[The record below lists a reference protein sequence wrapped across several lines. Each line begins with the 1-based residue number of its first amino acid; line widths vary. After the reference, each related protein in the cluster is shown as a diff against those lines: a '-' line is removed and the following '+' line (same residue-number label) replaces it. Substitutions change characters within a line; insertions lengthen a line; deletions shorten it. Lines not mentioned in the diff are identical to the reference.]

1 MHRRTFLMMM
11 AAAGA
16 LASPFVVRPAEAA
29 SEPLFRLNRARVLG
43 QVRPTMFGAN
53 ILAPSDDVNDDFGRR
68 VMDFAPTI
76 LRWPGGT
83 IAEKDFDPANP
94 DRNMVTTI
102 SAFLSF
108 CGAHAIRP
116 AVVLPTIR
124 YLNRMADIDR
134 EIGGFIRNLTR
145 GKHGATRVAIVEIGN
160 EFYVGGGLSPED
172 YGRIAARIA
181 AVVRR
186 NAAYPLKISIQGG
199 MLGSGAVA
207 SAATVA
213 RLVAAKN
220 FDLVSVHCY
229 LSGEDAAKARHI
241 PALARALGGKPVFLS
256 EWNVKS
262 CSDPSETGGNQCGSQ
277 SEFDNS
283 AFGMKQAGAMVAH
296 FAAHVAAG
304 VRYATVWPVQ
314 QNNMT
319 SFYPNEWESG
329 GDRYIG
335 GDTFAWLRETARTAM
350 FDIRRP
356 TGTPVILHG
365 FESSGRLHVLIRG
378 RTAVTGHIRL
388 DAGGIRSS
396 DWTLRR
402 LSGPSGVK
410 RLVAAS
416 DRVEASCMGGTFR
429 IPVNAR
435 SNHELLKL
443 TIRL

>member
-1 MHRRTFLMMM
+1 MLM
-11 AAAGA
+11 AGA
-16 LASPFVVRPAEAA
+16 ALAVPCLAGSAGAA
-29 SEPLFRLNRARVLG
+29 TEPLFHLNRANILG

-83 IAEKDFDPANP
+83 IAEKDFNPASP
-94 DRNMVTTI
+94 DQNMVTTI
-102 SAFLSF
+102 RAFLSF

-116 AVVLPTIR
+116 AIVLPTIR
-124 YLNRMADIDR
+124 YLNRMADIAR

-145 GKHGATRVAIVEIGN
+145 GKYGATRIEIIEIGN
-160 EFYVGGGLSPED
+160 EFYVGGSLSPEE

-186 NAAYPLKISIQGG
+186 NAAYPVKISIQGG

-213 RLVAAKN
+213 KHVAANN

-229 LSGEDAAKARHI
+229 LSDEDAAKARYI

-262 CSDPSETGGNQCGSQ
+262 CANPSETGGSHCGSQ

-329 GDRYIG
+329 SDRYIG

-356 TGTPVILHG
+356 TGTPVIMHG
-365 FESSGRLHVLIRG
+365 FESSGRLHVLIRS
-378 RTAVTGHIRL
+378 RTAIAGHVRL

-410 RLVAAS
+410 RLVAES
-416 DRVEASCMGGTFR
+416 DRVEASYMGGVFR

-435 SNHELLKL
+435 SSHELLKL